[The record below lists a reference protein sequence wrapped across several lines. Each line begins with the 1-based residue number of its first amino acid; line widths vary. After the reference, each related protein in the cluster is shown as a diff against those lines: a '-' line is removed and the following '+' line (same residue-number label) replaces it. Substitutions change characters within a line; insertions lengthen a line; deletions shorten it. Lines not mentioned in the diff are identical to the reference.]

1 MAVAGIARRAID
13 ASAVRATV
21 IARMDQRTNEL
32 RAAFKH
38 AFGSDPQA
46 AVRAPGRVNLI
57 GEHTDYNDGF
67 CLPMAIE
74 RDVLIV
80 YRPRSD
86 TTVRVQSLQQKN
98 LEIFDV
104 GPSEGKRIHKS
115 SQVSARWA
123 DYIKGCAQ
131 VLREEGLKLHG
142 IDMALTGDV
151 PLGSGLSSSAA
162 LEVATLHALLG
173 ANGLTFSAE
182 KIAKLAQRAE
192 NTYVGI
198 NCGILDQLSSAC
210 AVQGQAMLM
219 DCRTLALTP
228 APLPKGLSVVIADT
242 GKRRGL
248 VESQYNERRSQCEAG
263 AKALGVSH
271 LRDATMHGLWQA
283 RQAGK
288 LDAAAVKR
296 CEHVVAEN
304 GRTVAAFACLTS
316 GNGEAL
322 GQLMD
327 QSHADLR
334 DKFEVSCRE
343 LDDMSAIARSL
354 PGCLGSRMTGA
365 GFGGC
370 TVSLVRD
377 ESAPAFASELATA
390 YKRLHDLPM
399 AVYVTRAA
407 AGAGPVPLA

>member
-1 MAVAGIARRAID
+1 
-13 ASAVRATV
+13 
-21 IARMDQRTNEL
+21 MDHRTIEL
-32 RAAFKH
+32 RTAFKQS
-38 AFGSDPQA
+38 FGSDAQV

-74 RDVLIV
+74 RDVLIA
-80 YRPRSD
+80 YRSRSD
-86 TTVRVQSLQQKN
+86 TTVRVLSLQQKN

-104 GPSEGKRIHKS
+104 GPSEGNRIHKS

-142 IDMALTGDV
+142 VDMALTGDV

-162 LEVATLHALLG
+162 LEVATMLALLG

-192 NTYVGI
+192 NTYVGTQ
-198 NCGILDQLSSAC
+198 CGILDQLSSAC
-210 AVQGQAMLM
+210 AVHGQAMLM

-228 APLPKGLSVVIADT
+228 APLPKGISVVIADT

-248 VESQYNERRSQCEAG
+248 VDSAYNERRAQCEAG
-263 AKALGVSH
+263 ARALGVSH
-271 LRDATMHGLWQA
+271 LRDVSMAGLWQA

-288 LDAAAVKR
+288 LDAVALKR

-316 GNGEAL
+316 GNAEAF

-343 LDDMSAIARSL
+343 LDDMVAISRAL

-370 TVSLVRD
+370 TVSLVKD
-377 ESAPAFASELATA
+377 EHTSAFASSLASA
-390 YKRLHDLPM
+390 YKKLHDLPM
-399 AVYVTRAA
+399 AVYLTCAA
-407 AGAGPVPLA
+407 AGAGPVVLG